1 MFFAAAIAMVP
12 AHGGQFYAVLLGG
25 TAAIGAVVSSFI
37 TVQVLRT
44 DLTRYWQDY
53 FAYGLLPVVA
63 YVALAVA
70 AALFAREAAAAPDVL
85 AASLLLLTIVNIR
98 NVWDLV
104 LTMVRRHQGPD

>member
-1 MFFAAAIAMVP
+1 
-12 AHGGQFYAVLLGG
+12 
-25 TAAIGAVVSSFI
+25 
-37 TVQVLRT
+37 VLRT

-53 FAYGLLPVVA
+53 FAYGLLPVVG

-85 AASLLLLTIVNIR
+85 AGSLLLLTIVNIR

-104 LTMVRRHQGPD
+104 LTMVRRQGPH